1 MRTSVLLR
9 PCPLLPC
16 LPFVAEDSPRQRFT
30 FWSAISLFAKVLS
43 QVAAIM
49 PYVLAVGPHIATIMT
64 DVALV
69 AIHITLV
76 VTNIFRL
83 LPGCGGISVAQ
94 ILAAFSLVPRDVT
107 TIATNISAVAA
118 YIAAVVADVFAI
130 MMNVADIVSY
140 IPVRYGRRN
149 LCHRHRAQSQRCSRD
164 PEHHLPGSLHIV
176 SHLPSGLSGVA
187 NMNPTLPEKV
197 SLHYRGTR
205 LPKYAPTW

>member
-1 MRTSVLLR
+1 MSH
-9 PCPLLPC
+9 
-16 LPFVAEDSPRQRFT
+16 
-30 FWSAISLFAKVLS
+30 
-43 QVAAIM
+43 
-49 PYVLAVGPHIATIMT
+49 VLAIGLHIATIMT
-64 DVALV
+64 DIASV

-76 VTNIFRL
+76 ASNVFRL
-83 LPGCGGISVAQ
+83 LPGRGGVSVAQ
-94 ILAAFSLVPRDVT
+94 VLAAFCLVSRDVT
-107 TIATNISAVAA
+107 TIAANITSVAA
-118 YIAAVVADVFAI
+118 DIAAVMADVFAI